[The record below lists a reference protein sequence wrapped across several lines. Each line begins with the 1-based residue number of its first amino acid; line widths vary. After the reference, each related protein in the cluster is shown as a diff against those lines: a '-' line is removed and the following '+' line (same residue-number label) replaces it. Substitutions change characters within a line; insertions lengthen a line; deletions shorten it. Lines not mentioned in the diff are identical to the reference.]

1 MSDIPIYPYNIDDLD
16 KYSVET
22 NDVFFRRSVEMIE
35 FGFNNDM
42 NAITLFRIFEG
53 DTELFLNL
61 HYDMWEST
69 LVDAI
74 QHFEYV
80 EDYEMCS
87 QAKDILENPIFIEAV
102 NKIRSDLANEWLNSD
117 VKNSEQRENIF
128 IMRRMLELVVMQI
141 QSVMET
147 GKIIK
152 K

>member
-1 MSDIPIYPYNIDDLD
+1 MVD
-16 KYSVET
+16 KEIK
-22 NDVFFRRSVEMIE
+22 RS
-35 FGFNNDM
+35 
-42 NAITLFRIFEG
+42 
-53 DTELFLNL
+53 
-61 HYDMWEST
+61 
-69 LVDAI
+69 
-74 QHFEYV
+74 Q
-80 EDYEMCS
+80 
-87 QAKDILENPIFIEAV
+87 QAKDILENPIFVEAI